1 MTKAEAKI
9 RTAKIDAM
17 LDELYEP
24 KAISVTLGCAT
35 KCIYERMWERRLHK
49 VYVTTEEKL
58 AIRER
63 RVRAAS
69 I

>member
-1 MTKAEAKI
+1 
-9 RTAKIDAM
+9 M

-69 I
+69 V